1 MIQRCL
7 LHLRMEIDHRQ
18 RAILHRIAGAKFHPI
33 LEGTGKHR
41 AIEGAMS
48 HSLFAAFAQLV
59 RIHIGFF
66 MGRKV
71 NRLLPRQTV
80 FGR

>member
-41 AIEGAMS
+41 AIEGAMKWLKDS
-48 HSLFAAFAQLV
+48 AVRNETQPLALRIVVATQNHAALARV
-59 RIHIGFF
+59 GS
-66 MGRKV
+66 
-71 NRLLPRQTV
+71 
-80 FGR
+80 